1 MNLRSV
7 SLYACIETQVVSFK
21 RLLPSELQGLLGEFG
36 AERFRI
42 RKRYIVSDSFLDMEQ
57 ESSAVKTGER
67 RMLLI
72 NCNTLKNGIV

>member
-1 MNLRSV
+1 MNLRSA
-7 SLYACIETQVVSFK
+7 SLCVCSTSGCQLR
-21 RLLPSELQGLLGEFG
+21 RLLPGELQGVQGEFG

-42 RKRYIVSDSFLDMEQ
+42 KKRYIVSDSFLDMEQ